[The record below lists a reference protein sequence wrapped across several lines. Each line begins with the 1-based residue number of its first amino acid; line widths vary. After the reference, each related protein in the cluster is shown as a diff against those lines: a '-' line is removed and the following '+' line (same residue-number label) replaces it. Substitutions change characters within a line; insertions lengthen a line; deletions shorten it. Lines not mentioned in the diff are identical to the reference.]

1 MKPSVPRLA
10 VRALK
15 KSFGANAVLRGL
27 DLELAT
33 GEIHALIGGN
43 GAGKS
48 TFSKIIAG
56 LEPRDAG
63 EMLLDGV
70 AFAPSSRRAAQGA
83 GVVMVLQELS
93 VLPTLSVG
101 ENLFLSAL
109 PRRWGG
115 RIDQRRL
122 RTAARTA
129 LDRVGLT
136 TVDPEVSAATLGV
149 GQQQLVEIA
158 AGLAQ
163 ECRLLILDEPTAALS
178 GAEIATLFAVLRDLR
193 ARGTS
198 LLYISHR
205 LDEIGLLADRVS
217 VLRDGQLVA
226 TLAGRDAPREQLIT
240 LMAGAA
246 TDGGA
251 TMERSSAGELVLRV
265 SQLQVG
271 TAVRGVSLDLLAG
284 EIVGLGGLVGAGRTE
299 LLRAIFGADAVG
311 SGTLALGPEEVPYAP
326 KSTREAV
333 AAGFAFVPEDRKQHG
348 LFGPLSVRTNASI
361 ARLPRRGG
369 LPGWLDAGA
378 EATEVAGLLG
388 DLQVRFASAGQP
400 VAELSG
406 GNQQKIVIGRWLRRD
421 VRVWL
426 LDEPTRGVDAAARR
440 AIYALLRARAAAG
453 AALLVASSDYEE
465 LATLCDRVIVL
476 SNGIIGGE
484 LTRTKLTPEAFTAAA
499 FAGFRSHERERV
511 ERDPRAHARSYV

>member
-1 MKPSVPRLA
+1 
-10 VRALK
+10 
-15 KSFGANAVLRGL
+15 
-27 DLELAT
+27 
-33 GEIHALIGGN
+33 
-43 GAGKS
+43 
-48 TFSKIIAG
+48 
-56 LEPRDAG
+56 
-63 EMLLDGV
+63 
-70 AFAPSSRRAAQGA
+70 
-83 GVVMVLQELS
+83 
-93 VLPTLSVG
+93 
-101 ENLFLSAL
+101 
-109 PRRWGG
+109 
-115 RIDQRRL
+115 
-122 RTAARTA
+122 
-129 LDRVGLT
+129 
-136 TVDPEVSAATLGV
+136 
-149 GQQQLVEIA
+149 
-158 AGLAQ
+158 
-163 ECRLLILDEPTAALS
+163 
-178 GAEIATLFAVLRDLR
+178 
-193 ARGTS
+193 
-198 LLYISHR
+198 
-205 LDEIGLLADRVS
+205 
-217 VLRDGQLVA
+217 
-226 TLAGRDAPREQLIT
+226 
-240 LMAGAA
+240 
-246 TDGGA
+246 
-251 TMERSSAGELVLRV
+251 LVLRV

-271 TAVRGVSLDLLAG
+271 TAVRGVSLDLHAG

-388 DLQVRFASAGQP
+388 DLQVRFASAEQR

>member
-1 MKPSVPRLA
+1 MPISRLA

-27 DLELAT
+27 DFDLAP
-33 GEIHALIGGN
+33 GEIHALVGGN

-48 TFSKIIAG
+48 TFSKIVAG

-63 EMLLDGV
+63 QVQLDGV
-70 AFAPSSRRAAQGA
+70 AFAPSSRRAAQAA

-101 ENLFLSAL
+101 ENLFLHAL
-109 PRRWGG
+109 PRRWAGL
-115 RIDQRRL
+115 IDRPRL
-122 RTAARTA
+122 RCAARAA

-136 TVDPEVSAATLGV
+136 TIAPEVSAATLGV
-149 GQQQLVEIA
+149 GRQQLVEIA

-163 ECRLLILDEPTAALS
+163 ECRLLILDEPTAALT
-178 GAEIATLFAVLRDLR
+178 GAEIETLFALLRELR

-205 LDEIGLLADRVS
+205 LDEIGILADRVS

-226 TLAGRDAPREQLIT
+226 TLAARDAPREQLIA
-240 LMAGAA
+240 LLAGDSLATAGPAA
-246 TDGGA
+246 
-251 TMERSSAGELVLRV
+251 AGPRGNLALRV
-265 SQLQVG
+265 RDLHAG
-271 TAVRGVSLDLLAG
+271 PAVRGISFDVHEG

-299 LLRAIFGADAVG
+299 LLRAIFGADRIG
-311 SGTLALGPEEVPYAP
+311 RGTLALGPGQPAYAP
-326 KSTREAV
+326 ASTREAV
-333 AAGFAFVPEDRKQHG
+333 MAGFAFVPEDRKQHG
-348 LFGPLSVRTNASI
+348 LFAPLSVRTNASI

-369 LPGWLDAGA
+369 LPGWLHA
-378 EATEVAGLLG
+378 EAEAAEVEGLLG
-388 DLQVRFASAGQP
+388 DLQVRYADAGQP

-406 GNQQKIVIGRWLRRD
+406 GNQQRIVIGRWLRRD
-421 VRVWL
+421 VRIWL

-440 AIYALLRARAAAG
+440 AIYALLRARAEAG

-465 LATLCDRVIVL
+465 LTTLCDRVIVL
-476 SNGIIGGE
+476 SHGVVGGE
-484 LTRTKLTPEAFTAAA
+484 FARGTLTPAAFTTAA
-499 FAGFRSHERERV
+499 FAGFQR
-511 ERDPRAHARSYV
+511 PN

>member
-1 MKPSVPRLA
+1 
-10 VRALK
+10 
-15 KSFGANAVLRGL
+15 
-27 DLELAT
+27 
-33 GEIHALIGGN
+33 
-43 GAGKS
+43 
-48 TFSKIIAG
+48 
-56 LEPRDAG
+56 
-63 EMLLDGV
+63 
-70 AFAPSSRRAAQGA
+70 
-83 GVVMVLQELS
+83 
-93 VLPTLSVG
+93 
-101 ENLFLSAL
+101 
-109 PRRWGG
+109 
-115 RIDQRRL
+115 
-122 RTAARTA
+122 
-129 LDRVGLT
+129 
-136 TVDPEVSAATLGV
+136 
-149 GQQQLVEIA
+149 
-158 AGLAQ
+158 
-163 ECRLLILDEPTAALS
+163 LLILDEPTAALS

-388 DLQVRFASAGQP
+388 DLQVRFASALPTPGSASPNSAGAISRRSSSAAGCAATCACGCSMNRRGASTRPP
-400 VAELSG
+400 VAPSTRCCARG
-406 GNQQKIVIGRWLRRD
+406 PRPARRCWWLRAT
-421 VRVWL
+421 
-426 LDEPTRGVDAAARR
+426 TRNSPRC
-440 AIYALLRARAAAG
+440 
-453 AALLVASSDYEE
+453 
-465 LATLCDRVIVL
+465 AT
-476 SNGIIGGE
+476 
-484 LTRTKLTPEAFTAAA
+484 A
-499 FAGFRSHERERV
+499 
-511 ERDPRAHARSYV
+511 

>member
-1 MKPSVPRLA
+1 VSAPRLA

-27 DLELAT
+27 DFELAP

-56 LEPRDAG
+56 LERRDAG
-63 EMLLDGV
+63 EVLLDGV
-70 AFAPSSRRAAQGA
+70 AFAPANRRAAQAA

-122 RTAARTA
+122 RFAARTA
-129 LDRVGLT
+129 LDRVGLAS
-136 TVDPEVSAATLGV
+136 VDPEVSAATLGV

-158 AGLAQ
+158 AALAQ
-163 ECRLLILDEPTAALS
+163 ECRLLILDEPTAALT
-178 GAEIATLFAVLRDLR
+178 GAEIQTLFALLRELR
-193 ARGTS
+193 AKGTS

-205 LDEIGLLADRVS
+205 LDEISLLADRVS

-226 TLAGRDAPREQLIT
+226 TLAARDAPREQLIT
-240 LMAGAA
+240 LMAGGSPATGDLGVAA
-246 TDGGA
+246 PRGGYA
-251 TMERSSAGELVLRV
+251 LRV
-265 SQLQVG
+265 RDLHVG
-271 TAVRGVSLDLLAG
+271 SAVRGISLDVHQG

-299 LLRAIFGADAVG
+299 LLRGIFGADAVR
-311 SGTLALGPEEVPYAP
+311 SGTLALGPGEAPYAP

-361 ARLPRRGG
+361 ARLPRRSG

-378 EATEVAGLLG
+378 EAIEVSRLLG
-388 DLQVRFASAGQP
+388 DLQVRFADAGQR

-406 GNQQKIVIGRWLRRD
+406 GNQQKIVIGRWLRRE

-440 AIYALLRARAAAG
+440 AIYTLLRERAAAG

-476 SNGIIGGE
+476 SNGRVGGE
-484 LTRTKLTPEAFTAAA
+484 LTRATLTPEAFTAAA
-499 FAGFRSHERERV
+499 FAGFRSHERQRGE
-511 ERDPRAHARSYV
+511 EEPRAHARSYD